1 MMADQ
6 LVVVITG
13 VGRGLGNALARA
25 YVSRPNCTVVGSI
38 RDDTA
43 PSVAEL
49 KAFPKGSGSRLV
61 LVKIENAQFADA
73 LNAVKQM
80 ENQGIDHIDILI
92 PNAGV
97 SPPLTPIEVVDLAV
111 VANAFHVNALGPLA
125 LYQACH
131 GLLKKSSN
139 PRFTPISS
147 AAATISGM
155 ERGRTFVAPSY
166 CMSKAALN
174 WITLAAHC
182 GNSWLTTIAV
192 NPGLVATDMGNET
205 ARYLGLEKAPTTAE
219 ESAAKIMALVDKASR
234 EEHSGKFLDA
244 ITGKEFQW

>member
-1 MMADQ
+1 M
-6 LVVVITG
+6 L
-13 VGRGLGNALARA
+13 GLGNALARA

-97 SPPLTPIEVVDLAV
+97 SPPLTPIEVVDPAV

-155 ERGRTFVAPSY
+155 ERYAINASY
-166 CMSKAALN
+166 SLSLPMALFPPDAWVPN
-174 WITLAAHC
+174 CH
-182 GNSWLTTIAV
+182 SWLT
-192 NPGLVATDMGNET
+192 
-205 ARYLGLEKAPTTAE
+205 
-219 ESAAKIMALVDKASR
+219 
-234 EEHSGKFLDA
+234 FDA
-244 ITGKEFQW
+244 N